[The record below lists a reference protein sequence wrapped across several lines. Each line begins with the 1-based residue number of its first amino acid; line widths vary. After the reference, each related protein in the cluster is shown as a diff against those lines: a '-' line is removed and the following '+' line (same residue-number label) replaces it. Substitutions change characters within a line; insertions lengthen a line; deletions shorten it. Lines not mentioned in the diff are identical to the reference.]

1 MISYGKN
8 VYDSKEIKAVNQVLK
23 NSTQMGQQV
32 TIFEKKISKLFG
44 KKHTVMVNSGS
55 SALELAFSSLNYSKG
70 TNFITQF

>member
-32 TIFEKKISKLFG
+32 TILKKKYLNFLEKNIL
-44 KKHTVMVNSGS
+44 
-55 SALELAFSSLNYSKG
+55 
-70 TNFITQF
+70 